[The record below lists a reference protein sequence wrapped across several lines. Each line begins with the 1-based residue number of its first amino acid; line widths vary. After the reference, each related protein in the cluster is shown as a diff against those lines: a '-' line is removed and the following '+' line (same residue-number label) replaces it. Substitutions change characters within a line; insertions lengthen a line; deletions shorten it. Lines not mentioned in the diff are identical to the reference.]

1 MKRYIPLSVD
11 LCRSWFSSIAVL
23 VVLLSWPMSSAAQRL
38 SIVVQTGD
46 TVAGHTITGNDSEL
60 TVPKINRHGQ
70 FAYSVGFDG
79 IDQWSVVTSMGD
91 ILLGPGQMIDGIETH
106 GVSDEDFA
114 FGINDVGQ
122 VAYTEVQG
130 FEGIMLDDL
139 PLVVPGM
146 QIGGVE
152 VDVIGAI
159 DGMSYD
165 IPINDLGHVLFQARY
180 DQGTVGLF
188 TQNERVASVGDQLQ
202 FVDNRTAELSA
213 FNNGAIGNSGRIAYS
228 AAFDT
233 GTDQREFSAIVSE
246 GQIIVQPGDFIAGRA
261 LDEIGTAIAVD
272 DNDEILFDAWF
283 SDGEH
288 AVFRGDELLGVLP
301 REVSIGSQTFAA
313 PRSVWASKQGE
324 IVYFSNDDQ
333 RNLGI
338 FTLDGLV
345 AKTGDIVDGKTI
357 SYIHPVGHPTIS
369 DRGEIAF
376 MAGFS
381 DGTFGVVLATV
392 PEPASLTLLA
402 LAALLGRRRL
412 AARRSN

>member
-1 MKRYIPLSVD
+1 
-11 LCRSWFSSIAVL
+11 
-23 VVLLSWPMSSAAQRL
+23 MSSFAQRL

-46 TVAGHTITGNDSEL
+46 TVAGHTITGNDGEL
-60 TVPKINRHGQ
+60 TVPKINRQGQ

-79 IDQWSVVTSMGD
+79 IDQWSVVTSQGD
-91 ILLGPGQMIDGIETH
+91 ILLRPGQQIDGVETL

-114 FGINDVGQ
+114 FGINDVGR
-122 VAYTEVQG
+122 VAYIEVRG
-130 FEGIMLDDL
+130 FQGIMLDSL
-139 PLVVPGM
+139 PIVVPGM

-152 VDVIGAI
+152 IDVIGAI
-159 DGMSYD
+159 DGMPYD

-180 DQGTVGLF
+180 DQGAVGLF
-188 TQNERVASVGDQLQ
+188 TQNELVASVGDQLQ
-202 FVDNRTAELSA
+202 FGNNRTAELSV
-213 FNNGAIGNSGRIAYS
+213 FNSAAIGNSGRIAYS

-233 GTDQREFSAIVSE
+233 GTGQAEFSAIVSE

-261 LDEIGTAIAVD
+261 LDEIGSAIAVD
-272 DNDEILFDAWF
+272 VNDEILFDAWF
-283 SDGEH
+283 AGGEH
-288 AVFRGDELLGVLP
+288 AVFRGDALLGVLP
-301 REVSIGSQTFAA
+301 GEVSIGGHTFAA

-369 DRGEIAF
+369 DAGEIAF

-381 DGTFGVVLATV
+381 DGTFGVVVATV
-392 PEPASLTLLA
+392 PEPTGMTLLA
-402 LAALLGRRRL
+402 LAALLGRRRMV
-412 AARRSN
+412 ARQSR